1 MGTSIPTDT
10 STRRNTAFTLCKAL
24 AILCVVLSQAGGPE
38 WMGTFLSQF
47 DVPIFF
53 LCAGYFFNT
62 RYLADEKTFLKHRFR
77 GLYLPFLRWSLFF
90 LVFHNVFCALGFIGG
105 DTGTP
110 YTWQAFFQNLW
121 SITFGMTCYD
131 AALCGSYWFFRSLFL
146 SSLAF
151 LLLFKLLHHVFPKA
165 SVARVALYILCLG
178 VLLILWQ
185 TAESLVIPVVAEGGY
200 RELCGI
206 AFMAIGFLY
215 HEYRARLPLRWYYAL
230 GALVLLILGASF
242 LGSSME
248 AWQTLVQF
256 LPLLP
261 LGAVGFYLVLWL
273 STQIERR
280 QGWLRSALEYVGNR
294 TLYVFAF
301 FLVAFKVVSMVKV
314 GFCHLPWQQVGD
326 APVVEYHATTDAFFL
341 LYFVV
346 GVALPLL
353 WLAAYRA
360 LERRYGFTL
369 AYGEIL
375 RKDRL
380 LAAAKHLW
388 QGLRWLGRMAYR
400 LARAL
405 VFGLWAGIK
414 AFLIGVKDIISAS
427 SPKDE

>member
-1 MGTSIPTDT
+1 M
-10 STRRNTAFTLCKAL
+10 AFTLCKAL

-38 WMGTFLSQF
+38 WIGTFLAQF

-62 RYLADEKTFLKHRFR
+62 RYLTDEKTYVKHRFK

-90 LVFHNVFCALGFIGG
+90 LVFHNVFSALGFIGG
-105 DTGTP
+105 ETGTP
-110 YTWQAFFQNLW
+110 YTWHEFFQNLW
-121 SITFGMTCYD
+121 SITFGMTGYD
-131 AALCGSYWFFRSLFL
+131 AALCGSYWFFSSLFL

-165 SVARVALYILCLG
+165 TVARLALYILLLG
-178 VLLILWQ
+178 VLLIIWQ
-185 TAESLVIPVVAEGGY
+185 TAGALVIPVVPEGGY
-200 RELCGI
+200 RELCGLS
-206 AFMAIGFLY
+206 FMAMGFLY
-215 HEYRARLPLRWYYAL
+215 HEYCARLPLRWYYAL
-230 GALVLLILGASF
+230 GAFALLIVGACF
-242 LGSSME
+242 LGTSME

-261 LGAVGFYLVLWL
+261 LGAAGFYLVLWL
-273 STQIERR
+273 SKHIARR
-280 QGWLRSALEYVGNR
+280 PGALRSALEYVGNR

-301 FLVAFKVVSMVKV
+301 FLVAFKVVSAVKV

-326 APVVEYHATTDAFFL
+326 TPIVEYHATTDAFFL
-341 LYFVV
+341 LYFVA

-369 AYGEIL
+369 AYGEML

-380 LAAAKHLW
+380 LAAAKRLW

-400 LARAL
+400 LSRAL
-405 VFGLWAGIK
+405 VFGLWSGIK
-414 AFLIGVKDIISAS
+414 AFLQGVKDIISAS
-427 SPKDE
+427 NPKDE